1 VNENAPA
8 DRKTGAWARKIW
20 LAYTL
25 IALAGALALL
35 AVYVNAYDDYDIGD
49 RLRGLGRFTR
59 KSMSLLTFPLGMPA
73 GLLADGPLR
82 AAFGCGDANEPC
94 AIFVTWQVQFTAL
107 VAQIVFLRWLIARRF
122 QSGA

>member
-8 DRKTGAWARKIW
+8 DRKTGGWARKIW

-25 IALAGALALL
+25 IAIAGALMLL

-49 RLRGLGRFTR
+49 RLRALGGFTR
-59 KSMSLLTFPLGMPA
+59 RAMLALGFPLSLPASLLT
-73 GLLADGPLR
+73 GPLD

-94 AIFVTWQVQFTAL
+94 AVFVMWQTLFAAL
-107 VAQIVFLRWLIARRF
+107 VAQVAALRLAIGRR
-122 QSGA
+122 